1 MTVTVHPQTA
11 TILVVNW
18 TQAIS
23 AEQTWLEFSF
33 TGSTVMKSRAKA
45 GATGTHRDVVLGV
58 PSATAVTLR
67 IVSRQGGVDYKTH
80 DYTGTTGAL
89 PTGMPKPTLLAY
101 NAALASP
108 DRYMFGS
115 VEDSSG
121 GCTTRNCFFDGQFW
135 VYIMDRQAR
144 IVWYYADA
152 SSNAATGFQR
162 IARDGEY
169 IWIDKTRMGTRG
181 VVKMT
186 LDRQYMQTIALPIGD
201 AIDVTTD
208 GALLYDSNNELREM
222 NKAGTSRTIWSCR
235 TAFGASYNCYT
246 NTVNWNPADDTVL
259 MSFPEPNT
267 VVQINRQTGAI
278 VATYGDRAGSYAV
291 SPSTWSL
298 EWQHF
303 PNISATGTLMVSS
316 HLPMFPEGSAA
327 GPMQHAF
334 IEFDIDR
341 TGMRLVERWSYSAG
355 TEWPLSRGMVIKLP
369 NGNYLGN
376 YGTGGA
382 IREITPDKQTV
393 FHVKFD
399 VATGSDYANKM
410 VGHNVLVD
418 DLYALNG
425 GGPQ

>member
-18 TQAIS
+18 TQAMS

-121 GCTTRNCFFDGQFW
+121 GCTTRNCYFDGQFW

-169 IWIDKTRMGTRG
+169 IWIDKSRMGTRG
-181 VVKMT
+181 VMKMT

-222 NKAGTSRTIWSCR
+222 NKAGTIAHDLELPDRVRRVVQLLHEHRELEPGRRHRADVVPGAEHRRPDQPPDRRDRRDLRRPRRAATRFRPRPGRWSGSTSRT
-235 TAFGASYNCYT
+235 
-246 NTVNWNPADDTVL
+246 
-259 MSFPEPNT
+259 
-267 VVQINRQTGAI
+267 
-278 VATYGDRAGSYAV
+278 
-291 SPSTWSL
+291 SP
-298 EWQHF
+298 
-303 PNISATGTLMVSS
+303 P
-316 HLPMFPEGSAA
+316 
-327 GPMQHAF
+327 
-334 IEFDIDR
+334 
-341 TGMRLVERWSYSAG
+341 
-355 TEWPLSRGMVIKLP
+355 RG
-369 NGNYLGN
+369 
-376 YGTGGA
+376 
-382 IREITPDKQTV
+382 R
-393 FHVKFD
+393 
-399 VATGSDYANKM
+399 
-410 VGHNVLVD
+410 
-418 DLYALNG
+418 
-425 GGPQ
+425 